1 LWPCGEPLSI
11 PSMVYRGPEDAGAK
25 SGDVGRIVHVLGV
38 YSFEGDIVML
48 VGECRELCSVEEVD
62 KVDTS

>member
-1 LWPCGEPLSI
+1 
-11 PSMVYRGPEDAGAK
+11 MVYRGPEDAGAK

-48 VGECRELCSVEEVD
+48 VGECRELCFVEEVD
-62 KVDTS
+62 KVETS